1 MERSV
6 TSVCLPF
13 FTLIGLDGLKGTGR
27 GPVID
32 VRVNALSDPSTD
44 SITFFNFEI
53 ERLTLLICRDGQ
65 REIPCCL
72 QMRFIVV
79 GHTVKKQKKKN
90 NIQTYKLTKYA
101 EIHNLNT

>member
-1 MERSV
+1 M
-6 TSVCLPF
+6 F
-13 FTLIGLDGLKGTGR
+13 FILIGLDGLKGTGR

-53 ERLTLLICRDGQ
+53 ERLNFLICRDGQ

-79 GHTVKKQKKKN
+79 GHTAKKKEKKQIN
-90 NIQTYKLTKYA
+90 NIHIRTKQMVASSNVYH
-101 EIHNLNT
+101 IYL